1 LNLFAAISLALAI
14 TNLLPLPAL
23 DGGRLIFVILEA
35 IRGKRISPEREAIVH
50 FVGMMVLLALMVLIT
65 IQDVSRLAN

>member
-1 LNLFAAISLALAI
+1 
-14 TNLLPLPAL
+14 
-23 DGGRLIFVILEA
+23 LIFVILEA
-35 IRGKRISPEREAIVH
+35 VRGKRISPEREAVVH

>member
-1 LNLFAAISLALAI
+1 MNLFAAISLALAI

>member
-1 LNLFAAISLALAI
+1 MQARTLAI

-23 DGGRLIFVILEA
+23 DGGRLIFIILEA
-35 IRGKRISPEREAIVH
+35 IRGKRISPEREAVVH